1 MNAPRATSPGYS
13 LVELL
18 VVLAIMALVVLVAVP
33 TASSTIER
41 MTLSADARTL
51 TTELRALRTI
61 ALDRQT
67 DIVVTAGAGGLVSS
81 QGAAIALSSGTAIE
95 IAPNGSES
103 AVVLRWDGTASGA
116 VTLRRG
122 RASMRIAVDRLT
134 GRLAVGGAS

>member
-1 MNAPRATSPGYS
+1 MNARRAISPGYS

-33 TASSTIER
+33 AASSTVER

-67 DIVVTAGAGGLVSS
+67 DIVLTAGAGGLVPS
-81 QGAAIALSSGTAIE
+81 QGRAITLSSGTTVE
-95 IAPNGSES
+95 IAQTGSEH
-103 AVVLRWDGTASGA
+103 AFVLRWDGTASGA
-116 VTLRRG
+116 LTLRRG
-122 RASMRIAVDRLT
+122 DASLRIAVDRLT
-134 GRLAVGGAS
+134 GRLAVGAVP